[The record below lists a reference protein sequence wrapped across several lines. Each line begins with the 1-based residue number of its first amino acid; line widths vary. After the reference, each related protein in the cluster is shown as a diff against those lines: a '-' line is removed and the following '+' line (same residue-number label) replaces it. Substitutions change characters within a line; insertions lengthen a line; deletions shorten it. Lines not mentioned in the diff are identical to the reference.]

1 CGLET
6 AFPREVM
13 MRILLLLAWLS
24 ACCGSADAGV
34 LNFTGPFAVANW
46 TQTVTNGG
54 DGSFNLTNAPLSVT
68 LIGSDHGSN
77 NPSDTRFSITP
88 TTGWFINFDWQY
100 STQDLNP
107 SWDPAGYSV
116 NGVFTE
122 LTDPVGSNTQ
132 FGQVR
137 DLLIQSGD
145 TFAFEQRSG
154 DSIFGRGVLTLSTF
168 SAFAAVPEPAGII
181 PVAVGFAAF
190 GLRAFRRRRA
200 VQAG

>member
-1 CGLET
+1 
-6 AFPREVM
+6 M
-13 MRILLLLAWLS
+13 MRIVLLLAWLS

-68 LIGSDHGSN
+68 LNGSN
-77 NPSDTRFSITP
+77 NGVGTSHTRFSITP
-88 TTGWFINFDWQY
+88 TTGWLINFDWQY
-100 STQDLNP
+100 STQDWGP
-107 SWDPAGYSV
+107 AYDPAGYSV
-116 NGVFTE
+116 NGVFTL
-122 LTDPVGSNTQ
+122 LTNSSGSNTQ

-154 DSIFGRGVLTLSTF
+154 DSGYGPAMLTLSTF

>member
-1 CGLET
+1 
-6 AFPREVM
+6 M
-13 MRILLLLAWLS
+13 MRTLLLLAWLS
-24 ACCGSADAGV
+24 AFCGSADAGV

-46 TQTVTNGG
+46 TQSVTNGG

-68 LIGSDHGSN
+68 LTGSDDGSG

-100 STQDLNP
+100 STTDGP
-107 SWDPAGYSV
+107 VVDPAGYSV

-122 LTDPVGSNTQ
+122 LTDEFGSLTQ

-137 DLLIQSGD
+137 DLLILPGD
-145 TFAFEQRSG
+145 TFAFEQRST
-154 DSIFGRGVLTLSTF
+154 DSIFGPGVLTLSSF
-168 SAFAAVPEPAGII
+168 SATVPEPASII

-200 VQAG
+200 MQAG